1 MSHFDEL
8 VSKYRTMNYGNLQ
21 SQNPSA
27 VSSLLDDYNDR
38 KYFTSHLDGMD
49 NRWVRDAQGNL
60 QFSTPGG
67 LLESGTGTGYATYD
81 PFVDYGDPGYAAMFQ
96 PSSSTSTS
104 PYAYQG
110 TTVNRGGGGEDGR
123 ARHAALRADAD
134 LRAEIERYGFQIP
147 DQYKTELPGLLGL
160 FDNIKGNWEREQ
172 RIRDIMNDVKAS
184 KPFGVNKYGFETS
197 YKGADPEGDPSGGA
211 APTTGPSGVD
221 ADTGKFSGG
230 TQTGGNQGNFG
241 GASIGGGTSG
251 PAGTA
256 GGHGA
261 GQAGGAMGG
270 DNPGNTG
277 GTSRF

>member
-1 MSHFDEL
+1 
-8 VSKYRTMNYGNLQ
+8 MNYGNLQ

-60 QFSTPGG
+60 QFSTPSG

-81 PFVDYGDPGYAAMFQ
+81 PSVDYGDPGYAAMFQ
-96 PSSSTSTS
+96 PSSSTS

-110 TTVNRGGGGEDGR
+110 TTVNRGGSGEGR
-123 ARHAALRADAD
+123 AMHDRM
-134 LRAEIERYGFQIP
+134 RAEAQLRSEIAEYGFQIP
-147 DQYKTELPGLLGL
+147 ESYKSELPGLLGL
-160 FDNIKGNWEREQ
+160 FDNIRGNWEREQ
-172 RIRDIMNDVKAS
+172 RIRDIMNDVQSS
-184 KPFGVNKYGFETS
+184 KEFGQNKYGLDTS
-197 YKGADPEGDPSGGA
+197 YKGSAGTDDSGGA
-211 APTTGPSGVD
+211 APTTGPSGDDD
-221 ADTGKFSGG
+221 ALGKGMPG
-230 TQTGGNQGNFG
+230 LGPQGNNPFG

-251 PAGTA
+251 GAGTA

>member
-8 VSKYRTMNYGNLQ
+8 VLKYRTMNYGNLQ

-38 KYFTSHLDGMD
+38 KYFTSHLEGMD

-81 PFVDYGDPGYAAMFQ
+81 PSVDYGDPGYAEMFQ
-96 PSSSTSTS
+96 PSPSPS

-110 TTVNRGGGGEDGR
+110 TTVNRGGSGEGR
-123 ARHAALRADAD
+123 AMHDRMRADAD
-134 LRAEIERYGFQIP
+134 LRSEIAEYGFQIP
-147 DQYKTELPGLLGL
+147 DEYESELPSWTLWGLL
-160 FDNIKGNWEREQ
+160 DEAWNNRQREA
-172 RIRDIMNDVKAS
+172 RIRDIMRDVKES
-184 KPFGVNKYGFETS
+184 TSFEQDIRDS
-197 YKGADPEGDPSGGA
+197 DYKGADPEGDPSGGA
-211 APTTGPSGVD
+211 APDTGPSGID

-230 TQTGGNQGNFG
+230 TQTGGGQFG
-241 GASIGGGTSG
+241 GPSGHGSGMQGGQHG
-251 PAGTA
+251 PAGGQ
-256 GGHGA
+256 GG
-261 GQAGGAMGG
+261 Q
-270 DNPGNTG
+270 NT